1 MHALQDAWAGLQEA
15 DFEFQSA
22 LLRSMAAGGAFV
34 DMRGPLEE
42 LLGYTDW
49 DLATERGRIVPHPG
63 SDARYDAAEE
73 QVLLTP
79 DLGLLVT
86 CPVQAEGQGCI
97 LSVRRACGN
106 TTPAAD
112 HRLPEQQLP

>member
-86 CPVQAEGQGCI
+86 CPA
-97 LSVRRACGN
+97 
-106 TTPAAD
+106 
-112 HRLPEQQLP
+112 